1 MAAAKANHRYSN
13 KENMNQKPIEDRF
26 YNARNDPSLVVIEG
40 FHPLKHA
47 IRFGAELVEAV
58 SPDLYELAVLLA
70 EYAPDLGDEIIGQV
84 SAVDDD
90 VFERLGPV
98 KPPTGVMAIARRP
111 VVDLAGLLEDP
122 APAPV
127 VLLEN
132 PRNLF
137 NIGAAVRAAA
147 AAGAAGVVNT
157 GNLDPWKP
165 AALTSGVGLQFAL
178 PVTNSE
184 ELPLCG
190 RPLVAVDLG
199 GDALPV
205 FHIPNRALLAFGT
218 ERQGLSKELLGV
230 ADHRV
235 SIPME
240 NGVSSLNLATSVAVI
255 LYHWKL
261 RQ

>member
-1 MAAAKANHRYSN
+1 MK
-13 KENMNQKPIEDRF
+13 QKPIEDRF
-26 YNARNDPSLVVIEG
+26 YNARHDPLLVVIEG

-47 IRFGAELVEAV
+47 MRFGAELLEVV
-58 SPDLYELAVLLA
+58 SPDLTELAALQV
-70 EYAPDLGDEIIGQV
+70 EYAPDITKSFQGLVAEV
-84 SAVDDD
+84 PND
-90 VFERLGPV
+90 VFERLGPTT
-98 KPPTGVMAIARRP
+98 PPTGVMAIARRP
-111 VVDLAGLLEDP
+111 TVNLAELLNDP
-122 APAPV
+122 AQTPV

-147 AAGAAGVVNT
+147 AAGAAGVINT

-165 AALTSGVGLQFAL
+165 AALTTGVGLQFAL
-178 PVTNSE
+178 PVANSPD
-184 ELPLCG
+184 LPKCG

-199 GDALPV
+199 GDSLSDFQLPD
-205 FHIPNRALLAFGT
+205 RALLAFGT
-218 ERQGLSKELLGV
+218 ERQGLSQELLDR

-240 NGVSSLNLATSVAVI
+240 NGVSSLNLATSVAVV

-261 RQ
+261 AQ

>member
-1 MAAAKANHRYSN
+1 MK
-13 KENMNQKPIEDRF
+13 QKPIEDRF
-26 YNARNDPSLVVIEG
+26 HNARNDQSLVVIEG

-47 IRFGAELVEAV
+47 IRFGVDLLEVV
-58 SPDLYELAVLLA
+58 SPDLDELAVLQA
-70 EYAPDLGDEIIGQV
+70 EYAPDIGTKISDHVAEV
-84 SAVDDD
+84 SNDI
-90 VFERLGPV
+90 FKRLGPSR
-98 KPPTGVMAIARRP
+98 PPTGVMAIARRP
-111 VVDLAGLLEDP
+111 VVDLDRVLGDP
-122 APAPV
+122 NPAPV

-137 NIGAAVRAAA
+137 NAGAAVRAAA

-178 PVTNSE
+178 PVAQSE
-184 ELPLCG
+184 HLPQHD

-199 GDALPV
+199 GESLSD
-205 FHIPNRALLAFGT
+205 FQIPDRALLAFGT
-218 ERQGLSKELLGV
+218 ERQGLTQGLLNA
-230 ADHRV
+230 ADSRV
-235 SIPME
+235 SIPMV
-240 NGVSSLNLATSVAVI
+240 NGISSLNLATSVAVV

>member
-1 MAAAKANHRYSN
+1 MAATKANHRYSN

-58 SPDLYELAVLLA
+58 SPDLSELAVLLA
-70 EYAPDLGDEIIGQV
+70 EYAPDLGDDIIGQV

-111 VVDLAGLLEDP
+111 VVDLAGLLDDP

-178 PVTNSE
+178 PVTNSK

-205 FHIPNRALLAFGT
+205 FHIPDRALLAFGT